1 MKRLALFLLA
11 CCSPLL
17 AAPAK
22 QPNIVLLFA
31 DDLGRYASAYS
42 QPGIPSVNDIVSTPT
57 FDRIA
62 GEGVLAFNAFVSA
75 PSCSPSRAALISG
88 RHFFRNGSHSQL
100 HTPWHGDRAA
110 DPWNEVKG
118 FALMLQNAGYHIG
131 WSHKMHISE
140 DRMGGKQNNFRKAG
154 GKVNQFS
161 QAVSKVIGSAAKG
174 SGQTEEIKR
183 AKAKLYQECRDN
195 FKQFLGKR
203 KAGQPFYYSFHPT
216 NPHRKWTKGSGKT
229 LWGLDPDKLK
239 EIMPPFL
246 PDVHEVREDL
256 ADYLGEG
263 MAFDRSCKEI
273 IAELEKIGELDN
285 TLLVISGDHGA
296 PGFPRGKTNCY
307 DFGARVLFA
316 ARWPGKIMPKQVVT
330 RPISLVDLAPTFL
343 AAAGLE
349 PENGMNGQN
358 LLPAFAK
365 GDHKSLRGWALIGR
379 ETHVNTARGG
389 LPYSTRALRTEDY
402 LVIVNFTPDRM
413 PMGEPLKLADPN
425 PPSYEQIANNT
436 RLTYGDVDAGPTK
449 AWMIQ
454 HRDDPK
460 VKKLWDLG
468 FGPRPREEFYDLIGD
483 PHQINNLA
491 TNPAYDAIRDALREL
506 LMKQLRENK
515 DPRLEGDTFDKE
527 PYNKKTK
534 TGQTSR

>member
-1 MKRLALFLLA
+1 MTRVLVIALLFACLPVLARTLDQ
-11 CCSPLL
+11 
-17 AAPAK
+17 K
-22 QPNIVLLFA
+22 PNIVLLFA

-42 QPGIPSVNDIVSTPT
+42 HPEIPSVNDIVSTPT

-62 GEGVLAFNAFVSA
+62 KEGALGWNVFVSA

-100 HTPWHGDRAA
+100 HTPWHGNRSQ

-118 FALMLQNAGYHIG
+118 FALLLQQGGYHIG

-140 DRMGGKQNNFRKAG
+140 DRMGGRQNNFRQAG

-161 QAVSKVIGSAAKG
+161 QTVSGAIGTPADEA
-174 SGQTEEIKR
+174 TIE
-183 AKAKLYQECRDN
+183 KAKQKLFDECRGN
-195 FKQFLGKR
+195 FKAFLAKR
-203 KAGQPFYYSFHPT
+203 KPGQPFYYSFHPT
-216 NPHRKWTKGSGKT
+216 NPHRKWTKGSGKN
-229 LWGLDPDKLK
+229 LWGLNPDALARV
-239 EIMPPFL
+239 MPPFL
-246 PDVHEVREDL
+246 PNVPEVREDL

-263 MAFDRSCKEI
+263 MAFDHSCREI

-316 ARWPGKIMPKQVVT
+316 ARWPGRIKPGQVITKPV
-330 RPISLVDLAPTFL
+330 SLIDLAPTFL
-343 AAAGLE
+343 AAAGLN
-349 PENGMNGQN
+349 PEKGMNGQN
-358 LLPAFAK
+358 LLPALAA
-365 GDHKSLRGWALIGR
+365 GDHARLRGWALIGR

-389 LPYSTRALRTEDY
+389 LPYPTRALRTEDY
-402 LVIVNFTPDRM
+402 LVIVNFTPERA
-413 PMGEPLKLADPN
+413 PMGEPLKLIDPQ
-425 PPSYEQIANNT
+425 PPTYEQIENNT

-449 AWMIQ
+449 AWMIK

-460 VKKLWDLG
+460 YKRHWELG
-468 FGPRPREEFYDLIGD
+468 FGPRPREEFYDLNSD

-491 TNPAYDAIRDALREL
+491 GNKAYDAIRDALRGLLLDEL
-506 LMKQLRENK
+506 RRNK
-515 DPRLEGDTFDKE
+515 DPRLEGDTFDKP
-527 PYNKKTK
+527 PYNKKTRA
-534 TGQTSR
+534 GQTKR